1 MLRELM
7 DRSVGAEIVQR
18 GEEGMVR
25 ICGLS
30 EVGVCYACGG
40 VVLTVCHEYQLMI
53 PVKRRRRMVVQ
64 GLMDRN
70 TRGGRKEGEVEGG
83 KEVLTS
89 LSPSG
94 PTLHSSSQVPP
105 SRS

>member
-1 MLRELM
+1 M
-7 DRSVGAEIVQR
+7 DRSIGAEIVQR

-53 PVKRRRRMVVQ
+53 PVRRRRRRVVQ
-64 GLMDRN
+64 GELERSS
-70 TRGGRKEGEVEGG
+70 RGEEEGGRG
-83 KEVLTS
+83 
-89 LSPSG
+89 
-94 PTLHSSSQVPP
+94 
-105 SRS
+105 